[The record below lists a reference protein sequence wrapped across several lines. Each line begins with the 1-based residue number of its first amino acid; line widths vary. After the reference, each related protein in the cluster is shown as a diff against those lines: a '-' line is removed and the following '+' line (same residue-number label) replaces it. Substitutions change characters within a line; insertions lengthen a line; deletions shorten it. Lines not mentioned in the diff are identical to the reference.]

1 MTELE
6 NVYFE
11 NYKDTEKVFFASR
24 ELEYI
29 PEYDA
34 MKKQCKQGEY
44 LAAHM
49 MFQEGKG
56 DDCTV
61 LVNTEEQFDTIA
73 ILMGIDEEILKE
85 ELDSV
90 NLRDLTFRE
99 VYFLA
104 AKISPKHK

>member
-1 MTELE
+1 MVELE

-11 NYKDTEKVFFASR
+11 NCEDTEKVFSVGR
-24 ELEYI
+24 ELEYV

-34 MKKQCKQGEY
+34 MKKQCNQGEY

-56 DDCTV
+56 NDCTV
-61 LVNTEEQFDTIA
+61 VVNTEEQFDTIA
-73 ILMGIDEEILKE
+73 MLMGIDEEILKK
-85 ELDSV
+85 ELDGA